1 MVIGLLNTIKEVVIK
16 KNSSIS
22 LKKTKDIK
30 LSIQFSLGGFSFC
43 VIDSISSE
51 YLFFTS
57 YTFKEF
63 LNTPENLLK
72 KIESIFKKD
81 TNLQLDFK
89 SVEVIHSNN
98 LSTLV
103 PKEYF
108 QEEKLANYLDFNIK
122 TLKTDFIT
130 FDEIKSINANNVY
143 IPYVNINNYIFQ
155 HFGEFD
161 FKHQKTVLI
170 EKLIQINSDDEKVMY
185 VNVENNSFEII
196 VFENKS
202 FIFSNNFNF
211 DTKEDFIYYILF
223 TAEQLEMNPEK
234 FNLYFT
240 GDIEKESEI
249 FNISYTY
256 IKNISFLESKNPIFE
271 NLDDSKHSNFILLG
285 I

>member
-1 MVIGLLNTIKEVVIK
+1 MIK

-108 QEEKLANYLDFNIK
+108 QEEKLADYLDFNIK